1 MVMGERGADL
11 SRFRRHTGATL
22 RRVGKDEPCPL
33 LFRDLGP
40 AGMLLFLSGRLKR
53 LAGPMAPI
61 LYMRTAAYV
70 EPYTDYEDVGRL
82 AMLRPRSLA
91 PWFSGV
97 PEIYVAEAGLAP
109 VADHM
114 VYAPTEWSAAE
125 GARAL
130 EGLPDAQAVREAL
143 GGRLHDE
150 RLADLAANLRR
161 LTAEMEASERLARPV
176 RRVLQTGTRAARE
189 AVRDDMARSGVSERD
204 LCSAWHHIPRDRR
217 AALND
222 WLRSREGGTP

>member
-1 MVMGERGADL
+1 MVTPQRGSDL
-11 SRFRRHTGATL
+11 SRFRYHTGATL
-22 RRVGKDEPCPL
+22 RPVGEDEPCPL

-40 AGMLLFLSGRLKR
+40 AGMLLFLSRRLTR

-61 LYMRTAAYV
+61 LYMRSAAYV
-70 EPYTDYEDVGRL
+70 EPYTDYEEIGRL
-82 AMLRPRSLA
+82 VMLRPRSLA

-109 VADHM
+109 VADYM
-114 VYAPTEWSAAE
+114 ACAPTEWTTAA

-130 EGLPDAQAVREAL
+130 EGAADARAVREAL

-150 RLADLAANLRR
+150 RLADLAASLRR

-176 RRVLQTGTRAARE
+176 RRVLQTGALAARE
-189 AVRDDMARSGVSERD
+189 AVRDDMARHGVSERD

-217 AALND
+217 DALNG
-222 WLRSREGGTP
+222 WLRSRDGETP